1 MIPVRKTLDQKIM
14 KFANPMDT
22 TQLPRYHHKTLN
34 CLLGF
39 LVLKKIADFD
49 EDIRIDWQQVAKK
62 KTGIADTL
70 NAILEQI
77 EDRYPELRN
86 WFNGLDFNESFRRD
100 ETARN
105 NIWQEVISEF
115 SDVDYT
121 NISEEGQWSLTE
133 LCLFINEHWFKDMG
147 YGQISSETPFSVIQL
162 ETELINPPEKS
173 SIYDPFCACGT
184 SLVIAAR
191 FVNER
196 SPDQKIRLCGQTLS
210 ESHRLTAY
218 LNLLL
223 TDNEN
228 SKIVEGDVIRNPGFK
243 IRPRKLAVFQRII
256 GTIPT
261 GIQNWGEYAARNDKF
276 ARFTYGI
283 PPATQGD
290 FAYLQHCI
298 ASLTDD
304 GMIAIAVPPSILFKE
319 RSEGSIR
326 QGIIKDDLIEA
337 VILLPKKLYRE
348 TSMNYAILVINR
360 LKSPD
365 RKNKVIFI
373 DGTKDFHP
381 GRLQN
386 SLSADNLQKIVTA
399 FKEFVDV
406 DGYCAVCSLEEI
418 EKNRCLLD
426 VARYVKESR
435 EVHTPI
441 DMRASIS
448 ELDMIHK
455 EKLACYDAMRVK
467 LGVLVKHIEENN

>member
-14 KFANPMDT
+14 RFANPMDT

-39 LVLKKIADFD
+39 LVLKKISDVD
-49 EDIRIDWQQVAKK
+49 EDIRIGWRQLAKK

-70 NAILEQI
+70 NTILKQI
-77 EDRYPELRN
+77 EDKYPDLRN

-115 SDVDYT
+115 SDVDFS
-121 NISEEGQWSLTE
+121 NIPELEHWDLTD
-133 LCLFINEHWFKDMG
+133 LCLFINEHWFKDLG
-147 YGQISSETPFSVIQL
+147 YGLISSETPPSVIRL
-162 ETELINPPEKS
+162 ETELINPPEGA

-191 FVNER
+191 SVNER
-196 SPDQKIRLCGQTLS
+196 SPDQKIRLYGQTLS

-228 SKIVEGDVIRNPGFK
+228 SKIVAGDVIRNPGFTF
-243 IRPRKLAVFQRII
+243 RPRKLVRFQRII

-261 GIQNWGEYAARNDKF
+261 GIENWGEYAARNDKF
-276 ARFTYGI
+276 ARFIYGI

-298 ASLTDD
+298 ASLHDD
-304 GMIAIAVPPSILFKE
+304 GMMAIAVPPSVLFKE
-319 RSEGSIR
+319 RSEGAIR
-326 QGIIKDDLIEA
+326 LGIIKDDIIEA
-337 VILLPKKLYRE
+337 VISLPKKLYLE

-360 LKSPD
+360 QKSPD

-373 DGTKDFHP
+373 DGTKDFHS
-381 GRLQN
+381 GRAQN
-386 SLSADNLQKIVTA
+386 SLSPDNIQKMVNA
-399 FKEFVDV
+399 FREFSDI
-406 DGYCAVCSLEEI
+406 DGFCAVCSLDDI
-418 EKNRCLLD
+418 ENNRYLLD

-435 EVHTPI
+435 DELPPI
-441 DMRASIS
+441 DVRTSIS
-448 ELDMIHK
+448 ELDIIHK
-455 EKLACYDAMRVK
+455 EKLACYNAMRAK
-467 LGVLVKHIEENN
+467 LDDLVKCR